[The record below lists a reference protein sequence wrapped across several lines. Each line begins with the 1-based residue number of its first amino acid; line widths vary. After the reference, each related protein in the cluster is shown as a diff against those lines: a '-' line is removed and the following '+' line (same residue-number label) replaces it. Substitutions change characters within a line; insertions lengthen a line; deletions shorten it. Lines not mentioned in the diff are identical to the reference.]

1 MCKRSN
7 SSLGKP
13 FLQILQIYLPPL
25 AELDDE
31 LEVEVVALVD
41 VTEPLMMIGG
51 GGCEELLVV
60 ADFNSPTPAEA

>member
-1 MCKRSN
+1 M
-7 SSLGKP
+7 GKP

-25 AELDDE
+25 AELDDDE
-31 LEVEVVALVD
+31 LEAVEVVALVD